1 MVLVNTKICV
11 MEKKDIA
18 SRIRIVRVGQRLS
31 MQALSDRLN
40 IPKRTIDNYE
50 RAITSPSYEYLLLIC
65 TTFNVNATW
74 LLTGEGSI
82 YENGD
87 EGVYFKTGVASPGG
101 DYGKSLEARVTALE
115 RQCEELKNQIKNRP
129 PGGPESS
136 EAGPGDAV
144 ESGITIR
151 GPDRPF
157 RKSE

>member
-1 MVLVNTKICV
+1 MVLVNTNICV

-82 YENGD
+82 YESGD
-87 EGVYFKTGVASPGG
+87 QKAYFKMGVASPGS
-101 DYGKSLEARVTALE
+101 DYGNPIEARVATLE
-115 RQCEELKNQIKNRP
+115 RQVAELEHQIKKSP
-129 PGGPESS
+129 PGGLKSSDADSEDES
-136 EAGPGDAV
+136 EP
-144 ESGITIR
+144 GITIR